1 MRLKLPS
8 KTFVPVICLALTTSI
23 ACKEQD
29 RPLDAKTRI
38 YVDTLVE
45 QALRV
50 YQPEADSLCAL
61 QYDSIYQWAFDS
73 IMEIRLEQKR
83 ALMQY
88 GDVQ

>member
-1 MRLKLPS
+1 M
-8 KTFVPVICLALTTSI
+8 KTSWQCIVVAGSLLIAALG

-29 RPLDAKTRI
+29 RPLDARTRI

-45 QALRV
+45 QALHA
-50 YQPEADSLCAL
+50 YQPEADSLCAMR
-61 QYDSIYQWAFDS
+61 YDSIYQWAFDS